1 MSVYEKQDVYRIVA
15 ADGGGVR
22 VVMPGGFGTTALEE
36 RYPSG
41 RAAAAAIA
49 DAIRDG
55 MPALEVVDETT
66 TRRPSRAL
74 PGPKP
79 A

>member
-15 ADGGGVR
+15 ADDGGVR
-22 VVMPGGFGTTALEE
+22 VVMPGGLGTTGVEVC
-36 RYPSG
+36 YPSA
-41 RAAAAAIA
+41 RAAAAAIE

-55 MPALEVVDETT
+55 MPALEVLDETT
-66 TRRPSRAL
+66 PRRPSRAL
-74 PGPKP
+74 LGSKP